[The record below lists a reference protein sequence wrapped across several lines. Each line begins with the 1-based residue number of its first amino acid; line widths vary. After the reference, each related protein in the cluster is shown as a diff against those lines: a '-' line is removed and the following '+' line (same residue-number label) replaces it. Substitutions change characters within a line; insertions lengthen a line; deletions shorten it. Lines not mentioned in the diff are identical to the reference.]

1 MVSVLI
7 TSMTIDSPLISFS
20 SLHAIAEIHIAN
32 GEREKRDRNGNPNNV
47 FHSVLLE

>member
-1 MVSVLI
+1 MVSALI

-32 GEREKRDRNGNPNNV
+32 GEREKCDRDSNPNNV
-47 FHSVLLE
+47 FHTVLLE